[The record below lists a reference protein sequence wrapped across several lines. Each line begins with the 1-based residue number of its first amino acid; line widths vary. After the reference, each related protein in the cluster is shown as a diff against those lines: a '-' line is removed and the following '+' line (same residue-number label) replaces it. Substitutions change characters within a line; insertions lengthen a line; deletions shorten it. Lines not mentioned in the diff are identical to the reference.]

1 MAYESRHRSQA
12 LDRLFQAILS
22 LESVDECYRFF
33 EDLCTV
39 GEMRAMAAR
48 FQTAELLV
56 RGATYDDI
64 QRQTG
69 MSSAT
74 ISRIRR
80 WLFYGAD
87 GYRLALGRLGVAV
100 DGTAPSDPPS

>member
-12 LDRLFQAILS
+12 LDRLFEAILS

-39 GEMRAMAAR
+39 GEMRALAAR
-48 FQTAELLV
+48 FQTAELLA
-56 RGATYDDI
+56 RGATYEDI

-80 WLFYGAD
+80 WLLYGAD
-87 GYRLALGRLGVAV
+87 GYRLALERLGVPVRGASQ
-100 DGTAPSDPPS
+100 GE